1 MEQQYLV
8 ISCKVQPVGA
18 KSEPLDKSPP
28 IVPLVYPVGAVPDE
42 YNLPHISS
50 VYAPPALVHTCGAA
64 VPEYP
69 LAHVQPVGAKSEP
82 LDKSPPIVPLV
93 YPVGAVLG

>member
-1 MEQQYLV
+1 MSHATPSLEKL
-8 ISCKVQPVGA
+8 CLA
-18 KSEPLDKSPP
+18 KLPDADEKS
-28 IVPLVYPVGAVPDE
+28 YPVTLLGSVQSASHPAR
-42 YNLPHISS
+42 
-50 VYAPPALVHTCGAA
+50 VYAPPALVHTSGAI